1 MSPFFRPNES
11 HAVDSEDLIRAPRRL
26 ETPRLVLESPRVEH
40 AAAFNES
47 LAASSSSLGFIGWGR
62 HAGDLAW
69 AEDFCARGAGF
80 VARGEDLIF
89 HVFMRDGGAY
99 VGRIDLHSFDF
110 DAPRCEI
117 GYVGDLRLRGQG
129 LMREAVKAVLDL
141 GFGLGLVRIHA
152 HCDALNTRS
161 IAFIQGLGF
170 VQEGVMRFYARNP
183 QGELNDEVVLAFY
196 NAPAVEG
203 VKARNVIELAKVVG

>member
-1 MSPFFRPNES
+1 MSPFLRPNEIN
-11 HAVDSEDLIRAPRRL
+11 AVDSEDLIRAPRRL
-26 ETPRLVLESPRVEH
+26 ETSRLVLESPRVEH

-47 LAASSSSLGFIGWGR
+47 LAASAASLGFIAWGMR
-62 HAGDLAW
+62 AGDLTW

-80 VARGEDLIF
+80 VAKGEDLIF
-89 HVFMRDGGAY
+89 HAFKRDGGAY

-110 DAPRCEI
+110 EAPRCEI
-117 GYVGDLRLRGQG
+117 GYVGDQRLQGQG
-129 LMREAVKAVLDL
+129 LMREAVRAVLDL
-141 GFGLGLVRIHA
+141 GFALGLVRIHA
-152 HCDALNTRS
+152 HCDALNQRS
-161 IAFIQGLGF
+161 IAFVQSLGF

-203 VKARNVIELAKVVG
+203 VKA